1 MRMRCRWV
9 VGRLGAYAEGEL
21 PREQREAVRL
31 HLEGCAACRREAEGL
46 ARVERALGGLAAMEP
61 ASELLEDLHRRLGRA
76 QGRPVRWRWQ
86 WALGAAAV
94 GAVVVWL
101 SVGPAERPDRA
112 PVAAQ
117 AERQGP
123 RVQAEGTAAP
133 AVEAEGRRDE
143 GETREQESAKVEA
156 REVRH
161 AMGQRKGSSGPT
173 VVAAEASQPEQ
184 SEEREVGPEPT
195 AVEARQPAEGV
206 ILLLGEPR
214 VRPTSDYYAEM
225 SFPDGT
231 KTIREQRVVPAEGG
245 RPPATEVSYQVIA
258 ANGEGPQEG
267 GQGT

>member
-1 MRMRCRWV
+1 MRCRWV

-21 PREQREAVRL
+21 AGEQREAVRL

-61 ASELLEDLHRRLGRA
+61 APELLEDLHRRLGRA
-76 QGRPVRWRWQ
+76 QGRPARWRWQ
-86 WALGAAAV
+86 WALATAAAV

-112 PVAAQ
+112 PVVAQ
-117 AERQGP
+117 AERPGP
-123 RVQAEGTAAP
+123 RVQAEGTAGP
-133 AVEAEGRRDE
+133 AVQAEGRRDE
-143 GETREQESAKVEA
+143 GETREPESVKA
-156 REVRH
+156 RPTEVRH
-161 AMGQRKGSSGPT
+161 AMGHGKRALGPR
-173 VVAAEASQPEQ
+173 VMVAEASQPEQ
-184 SEEREVGPEPT
+184 SEEREAGPEPA
-195 AVEARQPAEGV
+195 AVEARQPVEGV

-245 RPPATEVSYQVIA
+245 GPAATEVSYQVIA
-258 ANGEGPQEG
+258 ANGEQPQPG